1 MLLLLAALAKTFPVE
16 RNRAEKGNPGA
27 PRVLVLPWNCT
38 VDFQLTGL
46 GSGAQGIDGD
56 RQHEKQKQKY
66 GESKWFCVW
75 ARRGFQIMYH
85 LGQMQNTVG
94 FRAG

>member
-1 MLLLLAALAKTFPVE
+1 MRFTELANTCLGSLLECFKIFGNAGSLVYRCNMLLLLAALAKTFPVE

-38 VDFQLTGL
+38 VDLQLTGL

-56 RQHEKQKQKY
+56 RQHEKQKQK
-66 GESKWFCVW
+66 
-75 ARRGFQIMYH
+75 
-85 LGQMQNTVG
+85 
-94 FRAG
+94 